1 MNYILLVSSPVFNCL
16 VRITCWYLWVAKFYV
31 MQSTVVGQEGLDL
44 EVTKQETALDSSEV
58 SQGQVTR
65 DGRTATGASKSGH
78 NSGVSHA
85 PL

>member
-1 MNYILLVSSPVFNCL
+1 
-16 VRITCWYLWVAKFYV
+16 